1 MTTSQLADSA
11 CVPWAV
17 ARDARLHATSRL
29 VYGVLRS
36 LAGDANECYPTN
48 GQVAQLVAKDPA
60 TIKRSIAELAEA
72 GLIRAERAAWTTEN
86 PTFRLI
92 TFTAAEGSKRAS

>member
-1 MTTSQLADSA
+1 MTAAQLADSA

-36 LAGDANECYPTN
+36 LAGDANECHPTN
-48 GQVAQLVAKDPA
+48 GQVAELVSKDPA

-72 GLIRAERAAWTTEN
+72 GLIRAERAAWSIEN

-92 TFTAAEGSKRAS
+92 SFLSIEGAKL